1 MSSTLHSVSADEL
14 RAELQQLGKRR
25 REALRVRKET
35 SERLKVLIPLARD
48 AGVAVTEI
56 AHLTGLTRV
65 GVYEF
70 LNASS

>member
-1 MSSTLHSVSADEL
+1 
-14 RAELQQLGKRR
+14 
-25 REALRVRKET
+25 VRKET
-35 SERLKVLIPLARD
+35 SARLKVLIPLARD
-48 AGVAVTEI
+48 AGVPVAEI

>member
-1 MSSTLHSVSADEL
+1 LHSVSADEL

-48 AGVAVTEI
+48 AGVPVTEI

>member
-1 MSSTLHSVSADEL
+1 VSADEL